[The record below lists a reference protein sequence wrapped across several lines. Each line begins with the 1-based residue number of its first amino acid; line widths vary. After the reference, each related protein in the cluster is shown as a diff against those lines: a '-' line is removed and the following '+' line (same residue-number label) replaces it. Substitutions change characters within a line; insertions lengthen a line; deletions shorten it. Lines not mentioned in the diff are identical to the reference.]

1 MKRILLKCR
10 LVIYILFL
18 MPTLVLALDTNG
30 VDVEVQADIHPSM
43 QMQWHT
49 VNASDQLYQT
59 MKNKLSLDGGWVL
72 LPYGLYVEL
81 QTNDISRIIS
91 LHVDNLV
98 STNKKDTIS
107 IDSIYISHNGAR
119 PVSAKK
125 DLAILDANDRGL
137 LKTHVLLFIIKT
149 NKTHK
154 PGQYLANFKF
164 VSNVLP

>member
-1 MKRILLKCR
+1 
-10 LVIYILFL
+10 

-164 VSNVLP
+164 VSNTLP